1 MVGVDSGQVSLLSW
15 ESRAVLHEVDRLA
28 SAGRDID
35 ASTKDLLTRVHDDLL
50 ALIDLLERSGD
61 GHAGGCAGGPGC
73 RVFPGEI

>member
-35 ASTKDLLTRVHDDLL
+35 ASTANLLSRVHDDLL
-50 ALIDLLERSGD
+50 ALIDVLEGTGD
-61 GHAGGCAGGPGC
+61 GHAAGCAGGPGC

>member
-1 MVGVDSGQVSLLSW
+1 MVGVDPVQVSLLSC

-35 ASTKDLLTRVHDDLL
+35 PSAADLLTRVHDDLL
-50 ALIDLLERSGD
+50 ALIDLLEGSGD
-61 GHAGGCAGGPGC
+61 GRASGCAGGPGC